1 MEEDMNIG
9 GVKKKKP
16 RKPKKAQQPRRPVR
30 QKKSDRLLHGDQEPN
45 TIMSDYALAPLDRL
59 ALDMDRKWGIDM
71 LPELVSPETATKYG
85 SAMSKLN
92 AAIRGNDPAMV
103 RERAEICMRGLVA
116 MDKEAEALG
125 AQRASTDVWEVQ
137 VDDGVT
143 IGIMR
148 DGRSWQAVKE
158 QRPNLNLV
166 TLREVAVALQ
176 FFNANKFISAT
187 KKHFPD
193 ADVVGISKNGSMDG
207 EIPF

>member
-1 MEEDMNIG
+1 MDIG
-9 GVKKKKP
+9 GVNKKKP
-16 RKPKKAQQPRRPVR
+16 RKARKSQQPRRPVR

-45 TIMSDYALAPLDRL
+45 TIMADYALAPLDRL
-59 ALDMDRKWGIDM
+59 ALDMDRRWGIDM
-71 LPELVSPETATKYG
+71 LPELVSAETAMKYG

-92 AAIRGNDPAMV
+92 AAINDSDPAMV
-103 RERAEICMRGLVA
+103 RERAEIAMRGLVA

-148 DGRSWQAVKE
+148 DGRSWQTVKE
-158 QRPNLNLV
+158 QRPDLNLV

-176 FFNANKFISAT
+176 FFNANQFISET
-187 KKHFPD
+187 KKNFPD
-193 ADVVGISKNGSMDG
+193 ADVIGISKNAIMDG

>member
-1 MEEDMNIG
+1 METDMDIG
-9 GVKKKKP
+9 GLNKKKP
-16 RKPKKAQQPRRPVR
+16 RKPRKSQQPRRPVR
-30 QKKSDRLLHGDQEPN
+30 QKKSDRILHGDQEPN

-71 LPELVSPETATKYG
+71 LPELVSPETAMKYG

-92 AAIRGNDPAMV
+92 AAINDSDPAMV

-125 AQRASTDVWEVQ
+125 AQRASIDVWEV
-137 VDDGVT
+137 DIDGEVY
-143 IGIMR
+143 GIMR
-148 DGRSWQAVKE
+148 DGRSWQTIKE
-158 QRPNLNLV
+158 QRPDLNLV

-176 FFNANKFISAT
+176 FFHANNFISET

-193 ADVVGISKNGSMDG
+193 ADVIKISKNASMDG